1 MAEERALYL
10 MISHTG
16 TGIGRIIRGISR
28 YQYNHVALTLDPTFR
43 KWVSF
48 ARFNRNV
55 ALYGGYTEESAER
68 YFAFGDQVPVKI
80 FKLSISE
87 ERYRQINALFAK
99 AGTLDNELVY
109 NFFDI
114 LAAIFGLTVRI
125 PGAYTCLG
133 FCCAIIERDFKNIR
147 ELERALSP
155 HLIHDGNLAD
165 LVSDSGTRE
174 DRYFQRLSFP
184 QTFLRPIQN
193 FGVLCS
199 RIFDRGYTDIITAIN

>member
-1 MAEERALYL
+1 MSQTHALYL

-28 YQYNHVALTLDPTFR
+28 YPYNHVAMTLDPSFK

-68 YFAFGDQVPVKI
+68 YFAFGTDVPVKI
-80 FKLSISE
+80 FKLDITE
-87 ERYRQINALFAK
+87 EKYAQLSDLFAK
-99 AGTLDNELVY
+99 AGTLDNDLIY

-114 LAAIFGLTVRI
+114 LAAIFGLKVRI

-133 FCCAIIERDFKNIR
+133 FCCAVIGEQFKNIQ
-147 ELERALSP
+147 ELETAFAP
-155 HLIHDGNLAD
+155 HMIHDGNLAD
-165 LVSDSGTRE
+165 LVADSGERV
-174 DRYFQRLSFP
+174 DRYFDPLSFP
-184 QTFLRPIQN
+184 QTFLRPLQN
-193 FGVLCS
+193 FGVLCR
-199 RIFDRGYTDIITAIN
+199 RIFDRHYTDIVTEIQ